1 MLLLFQV
8 SSSLQSFLQNMTEL
22 EIQMNSVERVRF
34 FSEQVSQEAPYVLD
48 NGGPAVRGGRG
59 APSWPSAGEVR
70 FRNVSARYRPELP
83 RVLQDLTIDV
93 GAAQKIGVCGRTGSG
108 KSTLMLLLFRILE
121 LDEGS
126 IEIDGI
132 DISTL
137 GLAQLRKAVAM
148 LPQDPILFAG
158 TVRENLDPFGEH
170 NDVQLYAALE
180 QAQLMHTFKRQN
192 QDLETNVGEGG
203 GTLSVGQRQLL
214 CFARAVLRN
223 SKLLVMDECTANV
236 DVETDALLQSM
247 VRQTFAH
254 CTIFTIAHRLAT
266 VIDYDRI
273 AVLDNGR
280 LVEFGQP
287 AELLSDPTGQLTA
300 LVEQTGPTMASHL
313 RSAAVAAARGA
324 SDSDRS

>member
-59 APSWPSAGEVR
+59 APSWPSAGVVR

-313 RSAAVAAARGA
+313 RNAAVAAARGA

>member
-1 MLLLFQV
+1 
-8 SSSLQSFLQNMTEL
+8 
-22 EIQMNSVERVRF
+22 
-34 FSEQVSQEAPYVLD
+34 
-48 NGGPAVRGGRG
+48 
-59 APSWPSAGEVR
+59 
-70 FRNVSARYRPELP
+70 
-83 RVLQDLTIDV
+83 VLQDLTIDV

-313 RSAAVAAARGA
+313 RNAAVAAARGA